1 MDLKRYGLRKKGEN
15 CKNGWLGLS
24 HLMKSLMATDVLI
37 ASEGCS
43 LLLQTCKLCP
53 SVHACVRHAG

>member
-37 ASEGCS
+37 CLSGFLEYEIIMREYG
-43 LLLQTCKLCP
+43 Q
-53 SVHACVRHAG
+53 